1 MAEAP
6 ANDVL
11 AALEPVVDVLDALG
25 VRYRVGGS
33 VASSALGVPRSTLD
47 VDVACELQL
56 PHVAPFAA
64 RLIDTYYLDEDMIRD
79 AVRRQ
84 SCCNLIHL
92 ATMLKVDL
100 FIRRDRP
107 FEDAAFERTTRRPLD
122 PAPGAREFDLTT
134 PEDIITTS
142 SNGFAPAAECPSGN
156 GATRWVCSRSS
167 AVRSIAR
174 TCNAGRISSGLVTCC
189 RSRSSR
195 PVAAPDVHAHAD
207 GLTADRVTVRPCAP
221 PLPTIA
227 FQ

>member
-134 PEDIITTS
+134 PEDIILHKLEWFRAGGGVS
-142 SNGFAPAAECPSGN
+142 ERQWRDAVGVLAIQRGEIDRSYLQRWADQLGLGDLLSLALVEAGG
-156 GATRWVCSRSS
+156 GA
-167 AVRSIAR
+167 
-174 TCNAGRISSGLVTCC
+174 
-189 RSRSSR
+189 
-195 PVAAPDVHAHAD
+195 
-207 GLTADRVTVRPCAP
+207 
-221 PLPTIA
+221 
-227 FQ
+227 

>member
-1 MAEAP
+1 MAEAL

-11 AALEPVVDVLDALG
+11 SALEPVVDALDALG

-47 VDVACELQL
+47 VDVACELRL
-56 PHVAPFAA
+56 PHVGPFAA

-79 AVRRQ
+79 AIHRQ

-100 FIRRDRP
+100 FVRRDRP

-134 PEDIITTS
+134 PEDIILHKLEWFRAGGEVS
-142 SNGFAPAAECPSGN
+142 ERQWRDAVGVLGIQRGEIDRAYLQQWADHLGLADLLSRALVESG
-156 GATRWVCSRSS
+156 
-167 AVRSIAR
+167 
-174 TCNAGRISSGLVTCC
+174 AG
-189 RSRSSR
+189 
-195 PVAAPDVHAHAD
+195 
-207 GLTADRVTVRPCAP
+207 
-221 PLPTIA
+221 
-227 FQ
+227 

>member
-1 MAEAP
+1 MAEPP

-11 AALEPVVDVLDALG
+11 AALEPVVDAFDALG

-47 VDVACELQL
+47 VDVACELRL

-100 FIRRDRP
+100 FVRRDRP

-134 PEDIITTS
+134 PEDIILHKLEWFRAGGEVSERQWRDAVGVLGIQHDEIDRLYLQRWADALGVGDLLSRALAESGTS
-142 SNGFAPAAECPSGN
+142 
-156 GATRWVCSRSS
+156 
-167 AVRSIAR
+167 
-174 TCNAGRISSGLVTCC
+174 
-189 RSRSSR
+189 
-195 PVAAPDVHAHAD
+195 
-207 GLTADRVTVRPCAP
+207 
-221 PLPTIA
+221 
-227 FQ
+227 